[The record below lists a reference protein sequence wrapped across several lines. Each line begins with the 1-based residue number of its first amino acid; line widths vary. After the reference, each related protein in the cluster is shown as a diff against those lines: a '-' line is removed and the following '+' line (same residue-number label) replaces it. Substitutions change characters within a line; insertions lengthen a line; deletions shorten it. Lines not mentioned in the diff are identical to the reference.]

1 MNTILLNKFN
11 FRSFVALLSLGD
23 AILCHLFL
31 NSRCDS
37 LLNFFHHCRIVLFER
52 CLSGF
57 VFSIMFPGKFTFE
70 KWRTEHK
77 QQQSTGH
84 SIRAISTMKCCTIW
98 RICVRFA
105 IPCRIE
111 KKYYI
116 RSDKCF
122 NSDSISWMQFFN
134 LICMLPIREMVCM
147 RFFSWLLFTD
157 VQSNAISAIGYETI

>member
-1 MNTILLNKFN
+1 MQQYKNRSIENRWTVLNERFFIQSWINSIFESLLHYYRFVMLFCATYFWMFFTPLSHCS
-11 FRSFVALLSLGD
+11 FRALLIGL
-23 AILCHLFL
+23 
-31 NSRCDS
+31 RV
-37 LLNFFHHCRIVLFER
+37 FHHV
-52 CLSGF
+52 
-57 VFSIMFPGKFTFE
+57 FPGKFTFE

-84 SIRAISTMKCCTIW
+84 SIRAINTMKCCTIW

-105 IPCRIE
+105 ISCRIE

-134 LICMLPIREMVCM
+134 LICMQPMREMVCM
-147 RFFSWLLFTD
+147 WFFSWLL
-157 VQSNAISAIGYETI
+157 